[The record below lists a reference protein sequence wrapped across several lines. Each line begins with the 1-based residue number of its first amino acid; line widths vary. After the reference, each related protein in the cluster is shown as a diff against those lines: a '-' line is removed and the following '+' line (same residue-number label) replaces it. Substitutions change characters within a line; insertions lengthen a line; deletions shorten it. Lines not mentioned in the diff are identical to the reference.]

1 VISAAPLCG
10 ARDRSPPRVRMRA
23 GPKTGPANT
32 NPVRFRP
39 TSVRGFYASAQM
51 VVRTIVLVFGAVFA
65 LWGTTRLS
73 TPLTWRTESRLSEAA
88 RSTTEPK
95 WVEPSAAP
103 ALSAPAPPAVIEAL
117 RDRRATGS
125 TPSTRPRNGLK
136 PRLSPSSSVSRI
148 VSLPAWTTSDLP
160 PLHAGNLN
168 AEPSSAAS
176 VLLRPSK
183 CRTCQAQA
191 CFVLRRPC

>member
-1 VISAAPLCG
+1 
-10 ARDRSPPRVRMRA
+10 
-23 GPKTGPANT
+23 
-32 NPVRFRP
+32 
-39 TSVRGFYASAQM
+39 M

-125 TPSTRPRNGLK
+125 TPSSRPR
-136 PRLSPSSSVSRI
+136 PRAVRPASPAPQR
-148 VSLPAWTTSDLP
+148 PQATS
-160 PLHAGNLN
+160 
-168 AEPSSAAS
+168 EPIQFRLAD
-176 VLLRPSK
+176 R
-183 CRTCQAQA
+183 
-191 CFVLRRPC
+191 